1 MKRILEYKLSEELKD
16 IKNNKGE
23 MLYHFIVTNETDKY
37 SLDRLMIFFESTLTE
52 DEILNRSYITGIE
65 NNMKHT
71 IPTNTISDIFTF
83 EDKNSLEE
91 YKKQREKVKTTRQIQ
106 DERQSDMNWQALTV
120 NREFRDYYVE
130 KLQNEIEN
138 IEYRMYDADRLTA
151 KQLQKEREDLEK
163 RMSRMI

>member
-106 DERQSDMNWQALTV
+106 DERQADMNWQALTV

>member
-23 MLYHFIVTNETDKY
+23 MLYHFIVINETDKY

-52 DEILNRSYITGIE
+52 DEIINRSYITGTE

-83 EDKNSLEE
+83 EDKNVLEE
-91 YKKQREKVKTTRQIQ
+91 YKKQREKVKTTRQMQ
-106 DERQSDMNWQALTV
+106 DERHWSY
-120 NREFRDYYVE
+120 RD
-130 KLQNEIEN
+130 
-138 IEYRMYDADRLTA
+138 
-151 KQLQKEREDLEK
+151 
-163 RMSRMI
+163 

>member
-23 MLYHFIVTNETDKY
+23 MLYHFIVINETDKY

-52 DEILNRSYITGIE
+52 DEIINRSYITGTE

-83 EDKNSLEE
+83 EDKNVLEE
-91 YKKQREKVKTTRQIQ
+91 YKKQREKVKTTRQMQ
-106 DERQSDMNWQALTV
+106 DERQADMNWQALSI
-120 NREFRDYYVE
+120 NREFRDYYVQ
-130 KLQNEIEN
+130 KLQNEIDH
-138 IEYRMYDADRLTA
+138 IEIRMFNADELTIEEL
-151 KQLQKEREDLEK
+151 KKEREDLEK
-163 RMSRMI
+163 RISRMI

>member
-1 MKRILEYKLSEELKD
+1 MKRILEYKLIEELED

-23 MLYHFIVTNETDKY
+23 VLYHFIVTNETDKY

-83 EDKNSLEE
+83 EDKDILEE

-106 DERQSDMNWQALTV
+106 DERQADMNWQALTV
-120 NREFRDYYVE
+120 NRKFRDYYVE

-138 IEYRMYDADRLTA
+138 IEYRMYDADRLTL

>member
-1 MKRILEYKLSEELKD
+1 MKKILEYKLSEELKD

-37 SLDRLMIFFESTLTE
+37 SLDKLMIFFESTLTE

-71 IPTNTISDIFTF
+71 IPTNTISGIFTF
-83 EDKNSLEE
+83 EDKNILEE

-106 DERQSDMNWQALTV
+106 DERQADMNWQALIV

-138 IEYRMYDADRLTA
+138 IEYRMYDADRLTV
-151 KQLQKEREDLEK
+151 KQLQKEKEDLEK